1 MAKAA
6 PSDSVVTPVVP
17 AREPAPSFEAAL
29 QELEAIVQSM
39 ESGAAP
45 LEESLAT
52 YARGVALLKQC
63 QETLAAAEQRIRILE
78 DGVLNDFG
86 APEDAESGD

>member
-6 PSDSVVTPVVP
+6 PPDPVAPPAGP

-39 ESGAAP
+39 EAGAAP
-45 LEESLAT
+45 LEESLAA
-52 YARGVALLKQC
+52 YARGVALLRQC
-63 QETLAAAEQRIRILE
+63 QDTLAAAEHRIRILE
-78 DGVLNDFG
+78 NGVLDDF
-86 APEDAESGD
+86 APPEDGESGD